1 MRKEDCDLKD
11 WDPNANTARN
21 RMQRR
26 FKPGGVV
33 IEKRK
38 KKKVKEESSESE
50 DEEEDGESDEEYAPS
65 PSKKPKFTRQKP
77 PSPAATLSSPE
88 SPAHLPAVAADPP
101 VPTLFAPFP
110 YPLASSASMKKRM
123 SREALTRV
131 LLFGAEAPLEKLEA
145 GVGGGRLLPQLLDCD
160 TTYVLSLSSPLLSPF
175 SCPSSPSI
183 PPPTT
188 PQARSAL
195 TCFFSLVEPFL
206 RLFAREA
213 SKERF
218 QAECAAFWQ
227 TGEANGR
234 GWRSLYLAT
243 VGVGLAESGEKE
255 RAALGVAEENP
266 QGWAEEASRALAAD
280 DFSIFPTLDGLR
292 AALLLLHFSLAG
304 LIGIPDV
311 PRVLSVLPSVVSAA
325 YELGL
330 HRDPGDAGDEAEER
344 RALWWRVVELEAV
357 WAPLLDKRLCISP
370 SSFST
375 LSPSSPSPMNDSS
388 PSSTPLL
395 PRLFTLSLHLS
406 HLLNA
411 PRPPS
416 LVDLA
421 LLADEHAALAREL
434 EERDEQAR
442 LERLLMN
449 AVWIRLAAV
458 REEVATEAAEGDKEE
473 WRNEAEN
480 LLANGVDLVLA
491 CTRFDV
497 LLALATFLH
506 SLVLLAVRLRDAP
519 TSPLLPAFHALLA
532 RLKTSSFPLHTHQVL
547 HRGIILLSHLLPA
560 SPSAPAAVGAP
571 KAQEEKQEELLP
583 GFPLLMPM
591 PPLQPE
597 EDIAFELDEW
607 AANLGLQ
614 GGEW

>member
-1 MRKEDCDLKD
+1 MLGFWFSLLSWSGAQSSMFRCSREIPSCKSCKMRKEDCDLKD

-344 RALWWRVVELEAV
+344 RALWWRVVELEA
-357 WAPLLDKRLCISP
+357 
-370 SSFST
+370 
-375 LSPSSPSPMNDSS
+375 
-388 PSSTPLL
+388 
-395 PRLFTLSLHLS
+395 